1 VKNRV
6 APTENQRLRDAAAL
20 ATGLALAVVALVP
33 PSLADRDLVGLAL
46 GAPAARAGLFLLAR
60 RRPLP
65 RWIGGLGGL
74 WVAAGLLSLAVSDAG
89 LPQMLLPSLI
99 GLGLAGL
106 GAALT
111 DAPTAG
117 APTADSPTTKS
128 PTTRSPTTRSP
139 TTGRLLTT
147 LLIAAA
153 VAALHALLQH
163 LQWDPLPRLDEFPQ
177 RVVGPFDNPNHLAS
191 FLALALVPGLALYLD
206 AARHPAGRRLWLTS
220 AAILVLYGG
229 LLLAGSRGGIA
240 AAAAGGVVVVAAVGH
255 AAWRRGQA
263 PGWRPVAAL
272 VLGLGLVTWA
282 LQARPIMQSHDGTRQ
297 VSVGQRLEAI
307 PNIAGPS
314 IAGEK
319 ARTDVTVVHR
329 RLLWRTAWGTFL
341 QHPWV
346 GVGPGAYGRAVVEQL
361 PHLRGQEDAD
371 FLDRQGRLQGHRFAH
386 NEWLQSLAERG
397 LVGTLPWLG
406 LLLAWTLAAWRL
418 LWRPGDPSVVGAI
431 GACAAVLVHGLVSYP
446 LYLPATL
453 GIFWI
458 LYGICIRTGFDPE
471 TTRAI
476 RSELTG

>member
-1 VKNRV
+1 MKNRA

-20 ATGLALAVVALVP
+20 AAGLALAAVALVP

-46 GAPAARAGLFLLAR
+46 GAPAALAGLFLLAR
-60 RRPLP
+60 RRLLP

-74 WVAAGLLSLAVSDAG
+74 WVATGLLSLAVSDAG

-106 GAALT
+106 GAALA
-111 DAPTAG
+111 DVPTAE
-117 APTADSPTTKS
+117 SPMTKS
-128 PTTRSPTTRSP
+128 STTISP

-153 VAALHALLQH
+153 AAALHALLQH

-206 AARHPAGRRLWLTS
+206 AARDPVQHRRLWLAG
-220 AAILVLYGG
+220 AAILLLYGG

-240 AAAAGGVVVVAAVGH
+240 AAAAGCLVVLAAVGH
-255 AAWRRGQA
+255 AAWRRGDV
-263 PGWRPVAAL
+263 PDWRPVAAL

-282 LQARPIMQSHDGTRQ
+282 LQERPIMQSHDGTHQ

-346 GVGPGAYGRAVVEQL
+346 GVGPGAYGRAVAEQL
-361 PHLRGQEDAD
+361 PHLRGQKDAD

-397 LVGTLPWLG
+397 LAGTLPWLG
-406 LLLAWTLAAWRL
+406 LLLAWALAAWRL
-418 LWRPGDPSVVGAI
+418 LWRPGDPFVVGAI

-453 GIFWI
+453 GTFWI
-458 LYGICIRTGFDPE
+458 LYGICIRAGGPVQ
-471 TTRAI
+471 RPC
-476 RSELTG
+476 GNYP